1 MWESIKWRNGFH
13 KFFFTLIAEKTEPKP
28 IKGDFDRA
36 FIGVYFYPSI
46 GIKGYPY
53 TGWEYKFR
61 EYSWSTL
68 ETLGLVYH
76 KMYRFLRERYKWS
89 PDIADNLSIERLLR
103 IYHEAAEDAP
113 KNEDLEEFEE

>member
-1 MWESIKWRNGFH
+1 MWEPIKWRDGLY

-53 TGWEYKFR
+53 TGWEYKYK
-61 EYSWSTL
+61 EYAWN
-68 ETLGLVYH
+68 TLGDLGEVYH
-76 KMYRFLRERYKWS
+76 RIYRFLRERYKWS
-89 PDIADNLSIERLLR
+89 PEIADNLTITRLLR
-103 IYHEAAEDAP
+103 IYNEAVEDAP
-113 KNEDLEEFEE
+113 KNEDLEGFEE